1 VPWSEPGR
9 CGAVPRQQQEAPA
22 LESGVQTLYYGLGI
36 IFMLG
41 GVVTAYV
48 RALQGR
54 IGKQEAALVEY
65 KLYVAE
71 RYASKEYLSETKREI
86 LESIRDLARRI
97 EHP

>member
-1 VPWSEPGR
+1 MEHVET
-9 CGAVPRQQQEAPA
+9 
-22 LESGVQTLYYGLGI
+22 GVQTLYYGLGI

-41 GVVTAYV
+41 GVVAAYV
-48 RALQGR
+48 RSLQGR

-65 KLYVAE
+65 RLYVAQ
-71 RYASKEYLSETKREI
+71 RYASKETKREI

>member
-1 VPWSEPGR
+1 MEHVET
-9 CGAVPRQQQEAPA
+9 
-22 LESGVQTLYYGLGI
+22 GVQTLYYGLGI

-54 IGKQEAALVEY
+54 IGKQERELVDY